1 MSNSKAPWLE
11 VLDGG
16 WPGSMRLRVQ
26 GSSMWPTL
34 RPGDQVTV
42 EPVTI
47 DDLRTG
53 DWVILRGPSGLF
65 LHRFLGFTGD
75 GRLLAKGDGHRVPDA
90 PWPQEALVGRAVT
103 FAHGGRVFSATP
115 SPGERAR
122 ALVHRLMAHAWV
134 LLRRVGLPL
143 FLGDAGRPCHPYHV
157 GDRKRDKYGGLL
169 RPAGAP
175 GGWRVSAHL

>member
-53 DWVILRGPSGLF
+53 DWVLLRGPSGLF
-65 LHRFLGFTGD
+65 LHRFLGYPIRNHHSSIRT
-75 GRLLAKGDGHRVPDA
+75 RLLSISSYHHSTRS
-90 PWPQEALVGRAVT
+90 T
-103 FAHGGRVFSATP
+103 CNSFST
-115 SPGERAR
+115 SKISNMNYC
-122 ALVHRLMAHAWV
+122 VI
-134 LLRRVGLPL
+134 
-143 FLGDAGRPCHPYHV
+143 
-157 GDRKRDKYGGLL
+157 
-169 RPAGAP
+169 
-175 GGWRVSAHL
+175 